1 MKIYGY
7 CRISTPKQSLDRQI
21 KNISAEY
28 PTAEIVTETYSGTT
42 TDRPQWNKLKKK
54 ILRQSEQ
61 GEEITIV
68 FDSVSRMS
76 RNAVEGF
83 REYKELFEIGITLV
97 FLKEHMIDTETY
109 KQTMNKQLDVIA
121 DTGDSDTDT
130 LINTIIGAIQK
141 YQLALAEKQIKLAFE
156 QSEKEVSDLRTRTSE
171 GMKASGAGE
180 KIRKAKTRRT
190 FETSKAKSA
199 KRIIRQHSKT
209 FGGSL
214 SDSEC
219 IQLAGISHNTFYEYK
234 RQIKT
239 EIDSETF

>member
-1 MKIYGY
+1 MFMKIYGY

-42 TDRPQWNKLKKK
+42 TDRPQWNKLKRKVLK
-54 ILRQSEQ
+54 QSEQ
-61 GEEITIV
+61 GEQITIV

-83 REYKELFEIGITLV
+83 NEYKELFEIGITLV

-109 KQTMNKQLDVIA
+109 KQTMTKQLDVIA

-171 GMKASGAGE
+171 GMKASGAGK
-180 KIRKAKTRRT
+180 KISKSKTGRT
-190 FETSKAKSA
+190 FETSKSKTAK
-199 KRIIRQHSKT
+199 KIIRQHSKT

-214 SDSEC
+214 SDDEC
-219 IQLAGISHNTFYEYK
+219 IKFTGISHNTFYKYK
-234 RQIKT
+234 REIK
-239 EIDSETF
+239 SELLL